1 MEGVCHSKGGLSQQ
15 PIIVNPPGVFDNGK
29 AVMAY
34 QNGGEGVNENFT
46 PARSLSELAVISNKF
61 QSRLAGYSN
70 EFLAL
75 FVSFGRS
82 VLCITS

>member
-1 MEGVCHSKGGLSQQ
+1 MGQLWR
-15 PIIVNPPGVFDNGK
+15 IDFRIVEAD
-29 AVMAY
+29 
-34 QNGGEGVNENFT
+34 

-61 QSRLAGYSN
+61 NPAWQITQIIQLDGPSLIAGDIDIFVN

-75 FVSFGRS
+75 FVSFGTS